1 MLGFWVTLLRVKLE
15 QHGSASAHASTE
27 TFVSLTSYKMT
38 SSSSTE
44 VPVAR
49 KEASVAL
56 PSKHDTV
63 EHEYDVAKVTVRSQR
78 LRSLNWEGC
87 IPLEITLA
95 QSSLS
100 SPSMPSPLYRM
111 VPRQSYLHISLLD
124 VIERLS
130 MFAVASP
137 ALQQQNGIVNHT
149 WLEDNRTKKPLRWH
163 LFAGV
168 LFDLSLPLGR
178 KQQQLPWKLTLHFSS
193 YPHDKILSLSN
204 GLDTI
209 RQYYFNSLKQSLYM
223 QYGNAK
229 KSTSEIT
236 KHHHDIL
243 WESLKINNYE
253 MFYSVNQHLQL
264 VLEHHGS
271 SGNKTILLPVRVL
284 VDSLPVIQKPYRIT
298 SDRKTRRRNNPYKN
312 SSNNASER
320 SIRSCG
326 TLGDLLLDWLPH
338 LFHEVTLPTNTHF
351 SNTDGEIS
359 TPTISIEPKSQTLP
373 SLHNAVV
380 EPQKDLYCT
389 TWVIQGITPSLKS
402 SLLDLWYNL
411 CHPDLFL
418 YVIVRTGVNN

>member
-1 MLGFWVTLLRVKLE
+1 
-15 QHGSASAHASTE
+15 
-27 TFVSLTSYKMT
+27 MT

-49 KEASVAL
+49 KEASVSV
-56 PSKHDTV
+56 PSRKHDAV
-63 EHEYDVAKVTVRSQR
+63 EHDYDVAKVTAGSQR

-87 IPLEITLA
+87 IPVEITLA

-168 LFDLSLPLGR
+168 LFDLSLPIGR

-209 RQYYFNSLKQSLYM
+209 KQYYFNSLKQSLYM

-243 WESLKINNYE
+243 WESLKTNNYE
-253 MFYSVNQHLQL
+253 MFFSVNQHLQL
-264 VLEHHGS
+264 VLENHSS
-271 SGNKTILLPVRVL
+271 SGHKTLLLPVRVL

-298 SDRKTRRRNNPYKN
+298 NDRTTTRRRNNPN
-312 SSNNASER
+312 TNISNNALER
-320 SIRSCG
+320 STSSCG

-338 LFHEVTLPTNTHF
+338 LFHEVTLPTSTHF
-351 SNTDGEIS
+351 SNTDDEIS
-359 TPTISIEPKSQTLP
+359 TPTINMEPKSQLLS
-373 SLHNAVV
+373 SLHNGVV
-380 EPQKDLYCT
+380 KPREDLHCT
-389 TWVIQGITPSLKS
+389 TWSIQGITPSLKS
-402 SLLDLWYNL
+402 SLLYLWYNL

-418 YVIVRTGVNN
+418 YVIVRTGSND